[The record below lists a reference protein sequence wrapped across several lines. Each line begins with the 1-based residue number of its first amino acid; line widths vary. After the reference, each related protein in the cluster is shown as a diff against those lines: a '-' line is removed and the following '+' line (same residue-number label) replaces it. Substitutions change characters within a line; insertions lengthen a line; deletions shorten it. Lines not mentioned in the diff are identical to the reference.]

1 MFEKR
6 WYALSNDEIFSLL
19 KVNIDTG
26 LDSDEVNAK
35 QKRDGLNKI
44 SKKKQ
49 ISGIERFASQFK
61 QPLVY
66 VLVIAAVVTAILQEW
81 VDSSVIFGVVI
92 VNTVVGYIQESK
104 ASKAIEALSKIMI
117 TETTVLR
124 NNGKKTTI
132 PSEELVVGD
141 IVLLKSGDKVPAD
154 IRLVKSRD
162 LKIDE
167 SSLTGESVP
176 VEKSSNLILKQDTL
190 LADRKN
196 MAYAG
201 TLITYGHGVGV
212 VVDIGDNT
220 ETGKISESISSVE
233 ELMTPLSRKLSDLTK
248 LLLYIIGGFAALIFV
263 VGTLQVHPLI
273 DMFMSSVALAVAA
286 IPEGLPAALTIT
298 LSIGVHRMAK
308 RNSIIRKLPAV
319 ETLGSTTVICSDKT
333 GTLTENQMTVT
344 EIMAGGNLY
353 KVSGIG
359 YLPEGEIT
367 FLNRFS
373 LTNNADKHDNLFSI
387 HKTANNKLKDYSFNK
402 NNNVLKECILAG
414 LLCNDSFLIKNES
427 MGQWQIKGDP
437 TEGALI
443 VLAKKIGL
451 NELDIHKK
459 FPRIDAIPFESELQ
473 YMATMHN
480 IISLE
485 YNNSNNKSK
494 VIYVKGALE
503 KILHKCNLILFDL
516 QNKVSETEDNSV
528 RIELSSQIAN
538 KIIKESE
545 EMAKRGLRII
555 AFAKREINNEKI
567 INLNHELLEDNLI
580 FLGFAAMIDPPRQ
593 EAIEA
598 INSCHSAGIKVKM
611 ITGDNLHTAVAIA
624 KQLGL
629 GYDSNISNFQDIY
642 YNEKVNRIINIECKN
657 SEYFDEHDNKIIPNP
672 KRQVN
677 ALTGQE
683 LKNYSKLDLIDVV
696 EKTDIFAR
704 VSPDQK
710 LSLVKALQS
719 KGQIVAMTGDGVNDA
734 PGLKQADIGIA
745 MGITGTEVAKEAADM
760 ILTDDNFSSIKS
772 AIEEGR
778 GIFDNLIKFITWT
791 LATNFGEAFVII
803 AAFLTGLSLPIL
815 PVQILWIN
823 MVTALTLGMMLIFEP
838 KEKDIM
844 NRPPRSP
851 KYNILNRNIME
862 RIIIAS
868 SIMVIS
874 VYLLFYFEMSISA
887 SNIDV
892 ARTVSVNTIVMME
905 IFYLLNCRSLDK
917 SMIEIGPFS
926 NKWIIV
932 GIIAMIALQ
941 LFYTYHPSMNFTF
954 HSSPISIEAWL
965 RIFAFSVTLY
975 FIIEA
980 YKKIRKSKYILL

>member
-1 MFEKR
+1 MLFEKS
-6 WYALSNDEIFSLL
+6 WHALPNAELFTLL
-19 KVNIDTG
+19 KVNVDTG
-26 LDSDEVNAK
+26 LDAEDVSSR
-35 QKRDGLNKI
+35 QKRDDLNKI
-44 SKKKQ
+44 SKKQ
-49 ISGIERFASQFK
+49 QVSSIDRFASQFK
-61 QPLVY
+61 QPLIY
-66 VLVIAAVVTAILQEW
+66 ILVIAGFITTILQEW

-124 NNGKKTTI
+124 NNGKKTII

-141 IVLLKSGDKVPAD
+141 VVLLKSGDKVPAD
-154 IRLVKSRD
+154 IRLVKARE

-176 VEKSSNLILKQDTL
+176 VEKNGNLMLKQDTL
-190 LADRKN
+190 LADRRN

-201 TLITYGHGVGV
+201 TLITYGHGLGIV
-212 VVDIGDNT
+212 VEIGDNT
-220 ETGKISESISSVE
+220 ETGKISESISSAV
-233 ELMTPLSRKLSDLTK
+233 ELMTPLSRKLSTLTK
-248 LLLYIIGGFAALIFV
+248 LLLYIIGGFAALTFAI
-263 VGTLQVHPLI
+263 GILQAHSLI

-308 RNSIIRKLPAV
+308 KNAIIRKLSAV

-333 GTLTENQMTVT
+333 GTLTENQMTIT
-344 EIMAGGNLY
+344 EIMAGENLY

-367 FLNRFS
+367 FLNTLS
-373 LTNNADKHDNLFSI
+373 LLKNANKNDNSFSI
-387 HKTANNKLKDYSFNK
+387 PRTDNNILKDFSY
-402 NNNVLKECILAG
+402 NNNVLVECILAG
-414 LLCNDSFLIKNES
+414 LLCNDSQLIKNES

-451 NELDIHKK
+451 NESDIHKK
-459 FPRIDAIPFESELQ
+459 FPRIDIIPFESELQ

-480 IISLE
+480 FSLE
-485 YNNSNNKSK
+485 YNNNKSK

-503 KILHKCNLILFDL
+503 KILNKCNFISVDL
-516 QNKVSETEDNSV
+516 QSKVPETDDSA
-528 RIELSSQIAN
+528 RIELSS
-538 KIIKESE
+538 KISTEIIEKSE

-567 INLNHELLEDNLI
+567 TNLKHELLEDNLI
-580 FLGFAAMIDPPRQ
+580 FLGFVAMIDPPRQ
-593 EAIEA
+593 EAIES

-611 ITGDNLHTAVAIA
+611 ITGDNLHTAVSIA

-629 GYDSNISNFQDIY
+629 GYKSNGSRFLDKY
-642 YNEKVNRIINIECKN
+642 YNEKVINHTVNTGYENSDIDKHDSIITTIT
-657 SEYFDEHDNKIIPNP
+657 
-672 KRQVN
+672 KREVN

-683 LKNYSKLDLIDVV
+683 LKNYSEMDLINVA
-696 EKTDIFAR
+696 EKTDVFAR

-734 PGLKQADIGIA
+734 PALKQADIGIA
-745 MGITGTEVAKEAADM
+745 MGITGTDVAKEAADM

-791 LATNFGEAFVII
+791 LPTNFGEALVII

-823 MVTALTLGMMLIFEP
+823 MVTALALGMMLIFEP

-844 NRPPRSP
+844 IRPPRSP

-862 RIIIAS
+862 RILITS

-874 VYLLFYFEMSISA
+874 VYLLFLLEMSIST
-887 SNIDV
+887 NIDV
-892 ARTVSVNTIVMME
+892 ARTISVNTIVMME

-917 SMIEIGPFS
+917 SMIEIGFFS

-965 RIFAFSVTLY
+965 RILAFSVTLY
-975 FIIEA
+975 FIIEG
-980 YKKIRKSKYILL
+980 YKKIRKSKYLFQKI

>member
-1 MFEKR
+1 VIEKS
-6 WYALSNDEIFSLL
+6 WHALSNDEIFSIL

-26 LDSDEVNAK
+26 LDSDEVNSK

-49 ISGIERFASQFK
+49 ISEIERFASQFK

-66 VLVIAAVVTAILQEW
+66 VLVIAAFVTAILQEW

-92 VNTVVGYIQESK
+92 LNTLVGYIQESK

-117 TETTVLR
+117 TESTVLR

-132 PSEELVVGD
+132 PSDELVAGD
-141 IVLLKSGDKVPAD
+141 VVLLKSGDKVPAD
-154 IRLVKSRD
+154 IRLVKLRE

-167 SSLTGESVP
+167 SCLTGESVP

-201 TLITYGHGVGV
+201 TLITYGHGVGI

-263 VGTLQVHPLI
+263 VGTFQGHPLI

-367 FLNRFS
+367 FLNSIS

-387 HKTANNKLKDYSFNK
+387 HKAANNKLKDFSFN

-414 LLCNDSFLIKNES
+414 LLCNDSFLIKNEA
-427 MGQWQIKGDP
+427 MDQWQIKGDP
-437 TEGALI
+437 TEGALV

-459 FPRIDAIPFESELQ
+459 FPRVDAIPFESELQ

-480 IISLE
+480 TISSE

-503 KILHKCNLILFDL
+503 KILHKCNHILFDL
-516 QNKVSETEDNSV
+516 QNKVSETEDNSI
-528 RIELSSQIAN
+528 RIDLSSQIVN

-567 INLNHELLEDNLI
+567 TNLNHELLEDNLI
-580 FLGFAAMIDPPRQ
+580 FL
-593 EAIEA
+593 
-598 INSCHSAGIKVKM
+598 
-611 ITGDNLHTAVAIA
+611 
-624 KQLGL
+624 
-629 GYDSNISNFQDIY
+629 
-642 YNEKVNRIINIECKN
+642 
-657 SEYFDEHDNKIIPNP
+657 
-672 KRQVN
+672 
-677 ALTGQE
+677 
-683 LKNYSKLDLIDVV
+683 DL
-696 EKTDIFAR
+696 
-704 VSPDQK
+704 
-710 LSLVKALQS
+710 LQ
-719 KGQIVAMTGDGVNDA
+719 
-734 PGLKQADIGIA
+734 
-745 MGITGTEVAKEAADM
+745 
-760 ILTDDNFSSIKS
+760 
-772 AIEEGR
+772 
-778 GIFDNLIKFITWT
+778 
-791 LATNFGEAFVII
+791 
-803 AAFLTGLSLPIL
+803 
-815 PVQILWIN
+815 
-823 MVTALTLGMMLIFEP
+823 
-838 KEKDIM
+838 
-844 NRPPRSP
+844 
-851 KYNILNRNIME
+851 
-862 RIIIAS
+862 
-868 SIMVIS
+868 
-874 VYLLFYFEMSISA
+874 
-887 SNIDV
+887 
-892 ARTVSVNTIVMME
+892 
-905 IFYLLNCRSLDK
+905 
-917 SMIEIGPFS
+917 
-926 NKWIIV
+926 
-932 GIIAMIALQ
+932 
-941 LFYTYHPSMNFTF
+941 
-954 HSSPISIEAWL
+954 
-965 RIFAFSVTLY
+965 
-975 FIIEA
+975 
-980 YKKIRKSKYILL
+980 

>member
-1 MFEKR
+1 MFEKS
-6 WYALSNDEIFSLL
+6 WHTLSNDELFTLL
-19 KVNIDTG
+19 KVNVDTG
-26 LDSDEVNAK
+26 LDAEDVSSK

-44 SKKKQ
+44 SKKQ
-49 ISGIERFASQFK
+49 QVSSIDRFASQFK
-61 QPLVY
+61 QPLIY
-66 VLVIAAVVTAILQEW
+66 ILVIAGFITTILQEW

-104 ASKAIEALSKIMI
+104 ASKAIEALYKIMI

-124 NNGKKTTI
+124 NNGKKTII
-132 PSEELVVGD
+132 PSVELVVGD
-141 IVLLKSGDKVPAD
+141 VVLLKSGDKVPAD
-154 IRLVKSRD
+154 IRLVKARE

-176 VEKSSNLILKQDTL
+176 VEKNGNLMLKQDTL
-190 LADRKN
+190 LADRRN

-201 TLITYGHGVGV
+201 TLITYGHGLGIV
-212 VVDIGDNT
+212 VEIGDNT
-220 ETGKISESISSVE
+220 ETGKISESISSAV
-233 ELMTPLSRKLSDLTK
+233 ELMTPLSRKLSTLTK
-248 LLLYIIGGFAALIFV
+248 LLLYIIGGFAALTFAI
-263 VGTLQVHPLI
+263 GILQAHSLI

-308 RNSIIRKLPAV
+308 KNAIIRKLSAV

-344 EIMAGGNLY
+344 EIMAGENLY

-367 FLNRFS
+367 FLNTIS
-373 LTNNADKHDNLFSI
+373 LLKNANKNDNSFSI
-387 HKTANNKLKDYSFNK
+387 PRTDNNILKDFSY
-402 NNNVLKECILAG
+402 NNNVLVECILAG
-414 LLCNDSFLIKNES
+414 LLCNDSQLIKNES

-451 NELDIHKK
+451 NESDIHKK
-459 FPRIDAIPFESELQ
+459 FPRIDIIPFESELQ

-480 IISLE
+480 VNLE
-485 YNNSNNKSK
+485 YNNNKSK

-567 INLNHELLEDNLI
+567 TNLKHELLEDNLI
-580 FLGFAAMIDPPRQ
+580 FLGFVAMIDPPRQ
-593 EAIEA
+593 ESIES

-683 LKNYSKLDLIDVV
+683 LKNYSELDLIDVV

-734 PGLKQADIGIA
+734 PALKQADIGIA
-745 MGITGTEVAKEAADM
+745 MGITGTDVAKEAADM

-862 RIIIAS
+862 KIIIAS

>member
-1 MFEKR
+1 MYEKS
-6 WYALSNDEIFSLL
+6 WHALSNLELLNLL
-19 KVNIDTG
+19 KVNVDTG
-26 LDSDEVNAK
+26 LESDEVHSK

-49 ISGIERFASQFK
+49 ISGIERFVSQFK

-66 VLVIAAVVTAILQEW
+66 ILVIAAVVTAILQEW

-92 VNTVVGYIQESK
+92 LNTVVGYIQEYK

-117 TETTVLR
+117 TESTVLR

-141 IVLLKSGDKVPAD
+141 IILLKSGDKVPAD
-154 IRLVKSRD
+154 IRLIKSRD

-176 VEKSSNLILKQDTL
+176 VEKSSNLILKHDTL

-201 TLITYGHGVGV
+201 TLVTYGHGVGV
-212 VVDIGDNT
+212 VVDIGDDT

-248 LLLYIIGGFAALIFV
+248 LLLYIIGGFATLIFV
-263 VGTLQVHPLI
+263 VGTLQGHPLI

-308 RNSIIRKLPAV
+308 KNSIIRKLPAV

-359 YLPEGEIT
+359 YLPEGKIS
-367 FLNRFS
+367 FFNSFN

-387 HKTANNKLKDYSFNK
+387 YKTANNKLKDFSFN

-437 TEGALI
+437 TEGALV

-480 IISLE
+480 INSLE

-503 KILHKCNLILFDL
+503 KIIHKCNLILFDL
-516 QNKVSETEDNSV
+516 QNKVFETEDNSV
-528 RIELSSQIAN
+528 RVELSSQIAN

-555 AFAKREINNEKI
+555 AFAKREINNNEKI
-567 INLNHELLEDNLI
+567 TNLNHELLEDNLI

-598 INSCHSAGIKVKM
+598 INSCHYAGIKIKM

-629 GYDSNISNFQDIY
+629 GHDSNISNFQDMY
-642 YNEKVNRIINIECKN
+642 YNEKINSIINIECKN

-672 KRQVN
+672 NRHVN
-677 ALTGQE
+677 SLTGEE
-683 LKNYSKLDLIDVV
+683 LKKYSEMDLIDVV

-710 LSLVKALQS
+710 LSLVKALQN
-719 KGQIVAMTGDGVNDA
+719 KEHIVAMTGDGVNDA
-734 PGLKQADIGIA
+734 PALKQTDIGIA
-745 MGITGTEVAKEAADM
+745 MGITGTDVAKEAADT
-760 ILTDDNFSSIKS
+760 ILTDDNFRSIKS

-791 LATNFGEAFVII
+791 LATNFGEAFVIM

-844 NRPPRSP
+844 HRPPRSP
-851 KYNILNRNIME
+851 KYNILNRGVME
-862 RIIIAS
+862 RIILAS

-874 VYLLFYFEMSISA
+874 VYLLFYFEMSVSA
-887 SNIDV
+887 
-892 ARTVSVNTIVMME
+892 
-905 IFYLLNCRSLDK
+905 
-917 SMIEIGPFS
+917 
-926 NKWIIV
+926 
-932 GIIAMIALQ
+932 
-941 LFYTYHPSMNFTF
+941 
-954 HSSPISIEAWL
+954 
-965 RIFAFSVTLY
+965 RI
-975 FIIEA
+975 
-980 YKKIRKSKYILL
+980 